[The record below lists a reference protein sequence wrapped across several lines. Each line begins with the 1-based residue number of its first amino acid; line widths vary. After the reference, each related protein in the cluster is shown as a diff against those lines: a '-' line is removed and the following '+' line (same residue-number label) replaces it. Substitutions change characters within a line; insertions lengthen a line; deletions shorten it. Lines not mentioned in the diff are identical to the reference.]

1 MHFCQITDVIFIIS
15 LFKKSMIFIFLFKLF
30 DLFYFFVNKNIHILI
45 LIQSNSIYNSINI
58 TIIEY

>member
-1 MHFCQITDVIFIIS
+1 MLYL
-15 LFKKSMIFIFLFKLF
+15 LFHYSKKSMIFIFLFKLF